1 MGRVMVLF
9 RCLALCFVVGLV
21 GCKAP
26 EKPVFEAFDFE
37 YLTKIKINVAAIEI
51 EDAWVPRGAARHVEY
66 LAPTRPV
73 KALRLMAEHRLV
85 TGGTVGQAIFAVD
98 DASIILYRGRF
109 EGSFAVHLEVQDAEG
124 QQIGMASARVRD
136 SLAARDEGDTTTSQ
150 IDLEALMRRMMEKMN
165 VEFEY
170 QVRQAL
176 KASLQTT
183 SPAAPQPE
191 AVEKQELTGAP
202 EAVPGVVAPAAPAVP
217 DAAPVLTLSPP
228 PGVLTLP
235 GAQVPQGTVRLP
247 LRLAP
252 PAAP

>member
-1 MGRVMVLF
+1 MMIARCFAVCLVVL
-9 RCLALCFVVGLV
+9 LA
-21 GCKAP
+21 GCKPP
-26 EKPVFEAFDFE
+26 EKPVFEAFDFA
-37 YLTKIKINVAAIEI
+37 YLTTIKLNVATIEI

-98 DASIILYRGRF
+98 DASIIAYRGRF
-109 EGSFAVHLEVQDAEG
+109 EGSFAVHLELQDAEG
-124 QQIGMASARVRD
+124 QQVGIASARVRD
-136 SLAARDEGDTTTSQ
+136 SVAARDEEDQTASQ
-150 IDLEALMRRMMEKMN
+150 VDLEGLMRRMMEKMN

-202 EAVPGVVAPAAPAVP
+202 EAVALPAVP
-217 DAAPVLTLSPP
+217 DAAPPALILSPP

-235 GAQVPQGTVRLP
+235 ATPSPPGALAPTGTSRLP